1 MKGFVV
7 NYLRQFL
14 AECDQAEADLQ
25 FKAEA
30 LLLKVRQREV
40 LGQCES
46 IEKCYGLEFKA
57 EAIR

>member
-30 LLLKVRQREV
+30 ILKTKDVGVNQ
-40 LGQCES
+40 
-46 IEKCYGLEFKA
+46 FKA